1 VRRAVYAAPASAEA
15 APDPAIL
22 LSLQKDNRYA
32 SMYRILKH
40 IGELSKM
47 KRLFACICIVLL
59 LPLTAIAATIKS
71 VDVEGNI
78 FVSTKKILSIFALSA
93 GQEYLPEQVSQGVRR
108 LFQTKDFNDVAV
120 HSRDEAGGVVLTVV
134 VEEYPRVKEL
144 RVEGQHHLERSEID
158 AKLTLREGFFAR
170 PALMTKDILAL
181 EELYAEKGYNAATIR
196 VRRIPLEEEHKVI
209 VVYQIEE
216 GEKVKVRNIDII
228 GNGVISSKE
237 LRDQMETKEDR
248 WYRGGEFKPS
258 VLEQDMERIKQLY
271 ADKGYLDAEVE
282 LARRIES
289 DKGKKV
295 DLYIGIDEGP
305 QYRVGDITWSGNS
318 VLEDEDVEQFIAIEK
333 GEPFSVGEI
342 EMMQLGISGK
352 LWEKG
357 YIWSRI
363 IPERRVRKRT
373 IDLDLRIVENQQA
386 TIKEIKISGNSKTFE
401 HVIRRELRTYPGET
415 FILGDV
421 QRSIRDLFARGYFA
435 NFPRI
440 DTEPLNEEG
449 DMNLLI
455 DVDEKQTGYF
465 RMGAGFSQLSS
476 LTGFFGIS
484 ENNLFGRGK
493 SVTFDWE
500 FGRWRKNLNFRYSEP
515 YFLGTRNA
523 LTVSVYSWVQDRV
536 QQLYYTDRRTGFS
549 VQLGRPFPLLD
560 FTRANVS
567 YRFEQVELTNFSSS
581 YPEFGYLRGIDWP
594 LNKSSVMVGFTRN
607 STDSPFHPTKGS
619 ITSLNA
625 EYAGSIL
632 QGNVDYQRYTAN
644 MQWFRNLFWKFTF
657 HLDMT
662 AAVIDG
668 YSRSDDIV
676 DFEKFRLGGN
686 RRYALRG
693 YDFYEVVPEGN
704 DPYVGGRF
712 MTTLVQEI
720 LFPVSEQ
727 VYTLV
732 FLDVGNVWNSFRE
745 ADIFNVKRGLGL
757 GIRLEMPGLGNLG
770 FDYGYGYDKVGGP
783 AWEPH
788 FTFGTLF

>member
-1 VRRAVYAAPASAEA
+1 
-15 APDPAIL
+15 
-22 LSLQKDNRYA
+22 
-32 SMYRILKH
+32 MYRILKH

-594 LNKSSVMVGFTRN
+594 LNKSSVMLGFTRN

-619 ITSLNA
+619 ITSLSA

-644 MQWFRNLFWKFTF
+644 MQWFRNLIWKFTF

-745 ADIFNVKRGLGL
+745 ADIFNVRRGLGL

>member
-1 VRRAVYAAPASAEA
+1 M
-15 APDPAIL
+15 
-22 LSLQKDNRYA
+22 SLQKQNRYA
-32 SMYRILKH
+32 SMYRILKKMGMQH
-40 IGELSKM
+40 TM
-47 KRLFACICIVLL
+47 KRLIVYLHILLL
-59 LPLTAIAATIKS
+59 LPALAQAIDIES
-71 VDVEGNI
+71 IEVEGNKH
-78 FVSTKKILSIFALSA
+78 VSKKKILSIFALSS
-93 GQEYLPEQVSQGVRR
+93 GQDYRPEQVSQGIRR

-120 HSRDEAGGVVLTVV
+120 YSRTVAGGVVLTVV
-134 VEEYPRVKEL
+134 VEEYPRVREL
-144 RVEGQHHLERSEID
+144 RIEGEHHIDRSDIMK
-158 AKLTLREGFFAR
+158 KLTLREGFFAR
-170 PALMTKDILAL
+170 PSIITKDVLAL
-181 EELYAEKGYNAATIR
+181 EELYAEKGYNAAEIR
-196 VRRIPLEEEHKVI
+196 VSRIPVEEEREVI
-209 VVYQIEE
+209 VLYRIDE
-216 GEKVKVRNIDII
+216 GEKVQVRHIDII
-228 GNGVISSKE
+228 GNGVISSKDI
-237 LRDQMETKEDR
+237 RDRMETKVDK
-248 WYRGGEFKPS
+248 WYRGGEFKPG
-258 VLEQDMERIKQLY
+258 VLERDIEMVKKLY
-271 ADKGYLDAEVE
+271 ADLGYLDAKVE
-282 LARRIES
+282 LARTVES
-289 DKGKKV
+289 EEGKKV
-295 DLYIGIDEGP
+295 DIYIGVDEGP
-305 QYRVGDITWSGNS
+305 QYRMGKITWSGNS
-318 VLEDEDVEQFIAIEK
+318 VISDDEIEDYISIER
-333 GEPFSVGEI
+333 GEPFAVGEV

-352 LWEKG
+352 LWEQG

-363 IPERRVRKRT
+363 IPERTVHKRV
-373 IDLDLRIVENQQA
+373 IDLHLRIAENQQA
-386 TIKEIKISGNSKTFE
+386 TIKEIKITGNTKTFE
-401 HVIRRELRTYPGET
+401 HVLRRELRSFPGET

-421 QRSIRDLFARGYFA
+421 QRSIRDLYARGYLA

-455 DVDEKQTGYF
+455 DVEEKQTGYF

-500 FGRWRKNLNFRYSEP
+500 FGKWRKNLNFRYSEP
-515 YFLGTRNA
+515 YLLGTRNA
-523 LTVSVYSWVQDRV
+523 LTFSVYSWIQDRV

-549 VQLGRPFPLLD
+549 LQIGRPFPLLD

-581 YPEFGYLRGIDWP
+581 YPEFGYLRDIDWP
-594 LNKSSVMVGFTRN
+594 LNKSSVMFGFTRN
-607 STDSPFHPTKGS
+607 STDSPFHPSKGS
-619 ITSLNA
+619 ITSLSA
-625 EYAGSIL
+625 EYSGGIL

-644 MQWFRNLFWKFTF
+644 IQWFRNLFWKFTF

-720 LFPVSEQ
+720 LFPVSQQ

-745 ADIFNVKRGLGL
+745 ADLFNVRRGLGL

>member
-1 VRRAVYAAPASAEA
+1 
-15 APDPAIL
+15 
-22 LSLQKDNRYA
+22 
-32 SMYRILKH
+32 
-40 IGELSKM
+40 M
-47 KRLFACICIVLL
+47 KRLFASIFILIL
-59 LPLTAIAATIKS
+59 FPAAALGAMIKS
-71 VDVEGNI
+71 VVVEGNI
-78 FVSTKKILSIFALSA
+78 FVSAKKILSIFALSPN
-93 GQEYLPEQVSQGVRR
+93 QEYRPEQVSQGIRR

-120 HSRDEAGGVVLTVV
+120 YSRNEPGGVVLTVV

-144 RVEGQHHLERSEID
+144 RIEGQHHVERKEIE
-158 AKLTLREGFFAR
+158 AKLTMREGFFAR
-170 PALMTKDILAL
+170 PALMTKDVLAL
-181 EELYAEKGYNAATIR
+181 EGLYAEKGYNAATIE
-196 VRRIPLEEEHKVI
+196 VRRIPIEEEHMVI
-209 VVYQIEE
+209 IVYHIEE
-216 GEKVKVRNIDII
+216 GEKIKVRNIDIM

-237 LRDQMETKEDR
+237 LRDRMETKVDK

-258 VLEQDMERIKQLY
+258 VLEQDLERMKQLY
-271 ADKGYLDAEVE
+271 ADRGYLDTEVE
-282 LARRIES
+282 LVRTVES
-289 DKGKKV
+289 DGGKKV
-295 DLYIGIDEGP
+295 DLYIGIEEGP
-305 QYRVGDITWSGNS
+305 QYRLGEVTWSGNT
-318 VLEDEDVEQFIAIEK
+318 VLTDEEIEPFITLEE
-333 GEPFSVGEI
+333 GDPFSVGEV

-352 LWEKG
+352 LWEQG

-363 IPERRVRKRT
+363 VPERRMRKRV

-386 TIKEIKISGNSKTFE
+386 TIKEIKISGNTKTFE

-421 QRSIRDLFARGYFA
+421 QRSIRDLFAQGYLA
-435 NFPRI
+435 DFPRI
-440 DTEPLNEEG
+440 DTEPLNDEG

-455 DVDEKQTGYF
+455 EVEEKQTGYF

-500 FGRWRKNLNFRYSEP
+500 FGKWRRNLNFRYTEP
-515 YFLGTRNA
+515 YLLGTRNS
-523 LTVSVYSWVQDRV
+523 LTVSVYSWIQDRV

-549 VQLGRPFPLLD
+549 LQLGRPFPLLD
-560 FTRANVS
+560 FTRASVS
-567 YRFEQVELTNFSSS
+567 YRFEKVELTDFSSS
-581 YPEFGYLRGIDWP
+581 YPEFGYLRDIDWP

-619 ITSLNA
+619 ITSLSA
-625 EYAGSIL
+625 EYAGGPL

-668 YSRSDDIV
+668 YGRSDDIV

-770 FDYGYGYDKVGGP
+770 FDYGYGYDKAGGP